1 MTADTMQESSR
12 AISRM
17 TAQEII
23 RQLGGGQFAAMTG
36 ARNFVA
42 LESGL
47 QFSIG
52 SGAKDGINKVL
63 IVLEPNDT
71 YTVSFWQCGRG
82 VKGYALR
89 VSEHTDI
96 YCDVLQDLFE
106 RCTGFYTT
114 LHARG

>member
-1 MTADTMQESSR
+1 MTYTMQESNR

-42 LESGL
+42 LESGV

-52 SGAKDGINKVL
+52 TGAKDGINKCRV
-63 IVLEPNDT
+63 ILEPSDV
-71 YTVSFWQCGRG
+71 YTVAFYSVHGARFDC
-82 VKGYALR
+82 
-89 VSEHTDI
+89 VSIHTDI